1 MSLVGFHKV
10 LIASA
15 IGFCAGFGGWRL
27 LHYARGGSGSDLLLG
42 LAFTVASVALAVYL
56 VFLRRFLGRTG
67 R

>member
-15 IGFCAGFGGWRL
+15 ILFCAGFGGWRL
-27 LHYARGGSGSDLLLG
+27 LHWSRGGSASDLLLG
-42 LAFTVASVALAVYL
+42 LAFGLAALALAVYL
-56 VFLRRFLGRTG
+56 ALLRRFLGRTG